1 MSEKSRLMPISY
13 YNPKQAIRLS
23 AYADTIVL
31 EPDGCESRLRAIR
44 FGGYPEM
51 VRAMSD
57 AIYAGATLETEFAGE
72 TAMLSCEPKKYECH
86 LSHDGIYAEAT
97 ILSLDDEDTAAKKD
111 EEAQADGQTNV
122 ELPPRKCVLFCP
134 AGDRRALFEALDRKT
149 AVPLIPEFQDYV
161 LDELQ
166 RRRLLKPL
174 RVISIRERLEAWL
187 LLCKKDDANIVKV
200 LEDGLKSGAIR
211 IPGTVQNLNGFD
223 SVHSVT
229 SYLSAFGVTVAE
241 RIRNQFQPL
250 FDPAAEQLFP
260 EILHINDY
268 IREHAGYSLYPAQL
282 AVAESV
288 KRKLSEGK
296 SAFIVAECGS
306 GKTKIGATA
315 LAAYQAQKRK
325 KTFNIILCPSHVAKK
340 WVRELAETLPETAG
354 VIVRSITELDSL
366 YAQYLQGD
374 KSSYAVISKEK
385 ARDGYMRRPAVLF
398 DARKGAFRC
407 PGCGSVIELPSSD
420 DTYDWV
426 TAKPEAF
433 RMENRRNHQCMN
445 CGEPLWTAVNPSVP
459 SPWVKIP
466 EYGWVHRKLAVHAI
480 QKTKN
485 PAALDALPTLR
496 ENPDGYFPT
505 RGACRRYPLSSY
517 IKKRYR
523 GRLDGL
529 IVDEL
534 HEYNND
540 SGQGDAMAEL
550 FGTAK
555 KVIGMTATLING
567 YSSGIFHLLY
577 RTSAQLMLTDG
588 KPHEKPALFNTEYGV
603 VETTY
608 TEADESYAAKR
619 RSQKSNVRTRQLP
632 GVSPLVFS
640 RFLLEK
646 TAFLSL
652 SDMGKALPSYEEI
665 PTACCMD
672 EAVQSEYKRIE
683 NALVRVLRSD
693 RRAAQKIL
701 SAYLNLLTVYP
712 DQPYDQKPIL
722 YPDSNV
728 PIVEPENI
736 GDADTL
742 GEKEQKTLEIVKAA
756 IQNGERA
763 LIYTSWVRTDSQQKL
778 KKLLT
783 DEGYLELTAK
793 SNVYKLP
800 LQPSSPNT
808 TSREPYALEQR
819 HAAYSEMLSLL
830 TLSDRHRE
838 NLHERGLPD
847 EIIARNGYKSMPETE
862 AERRLLASLLACDHE
877 LHGLPGF
884 YTKDGAWTLAGAN
897 GFLIPVRNKDGF
909 IQGMKIRLDDDAAR
923 KYRWLS
929 SRPSR
934 MENGARSY
942 SWIHVTG
949 DTTQKRA
956 YLTEGPL
963 KGDIA
968 SYFANDAL
976 FVCLG
981 GVNAHKGLRE
991 TLLSLGVTEVM
1002 EAMDMDQFT
1011 NPQVRQAITTLRR
1024 EVQSIQGI
1032 QYYQCTWNPR
1042 FKGVDDYLLD
1052 WTKRKSA

>member
-1 MSEKSRLMPISY
+1 MPEKSRLMPISY
-13 YNPKQAIRLS
+13 YNPKQEIRLS
-23 AYADTIVL
+23 AYADTLIL
-31 EPDGCESRLRAIR
+31 EPDGREQRLRAIR

-51 VRAMSD
+51 VRAMAD
-57 AIYAGATLETEFAGE
+57 AIYAGATLEAEIAGE
-72 TAMLSCEPKKYECH
+72 AATLSCEPKKYECH

-166 RRRLLKPL
+166 RRRFLKPL

-200 LEDGLKSGAIR
+200 LEEGLKTGAIH
-211 IPGTVQNLNGFD
+211 IPGTVQAPHGFD
-223 SVHSVT
+223 DVHSVT

-241 RIRNQFQPL
+241 RIREQFQPL
-250 FDPAAEQLFP
+250 FDPAAEQLSP
-260 EILHINDY
+260 EVLRINDY
-268 IREHAGYSLYPAQL
+268 IRAHAGYSLYPAQL

-340 WVRELAETLPETAG
+340 WVREIAETLPDTVG
-354 VIVRSITELDSL
+354 VIVRSIAELDSL
-366 YAQYLQGD
+366 YAQYRQGD
-374 KSSYAVISKEK
+374 KSICAVISKEK

-407 PGCGSVIELPSSD
+407 PSCGEIIELPSSD
-420 DTYDWV
+420 EEDGWT

-433 RMENRRNHQCMN
+433 RMENRRNHQCMS
-445 CGEPLWTAVNPSVP
+445 CDGPLWTAVNPSVP

-466 EYGWVHRKLAVHAI
+466 EYGWVHRKLAVHAM

-485 PAALDALPTLR
+485 PAALDALLSLH

-577 RTSAQLMLTDG
+577 RTSAQLMLADG

-608 TEADESYAAKR
+608 TEADERYAAKR
-619 RSQKSNVRTRQLP
+619 RSQKSGVRTRQLP

-665 PTACCMD
+665 PIACEMD
-672 EAVQSEYKRIE
+672 EAVEMEYKRIE
-683 NALVRVLRSD
+683 HTAEL
-693 RRAAQKIL
+693 
-701 SAYLNLLTVYP
+701 
-712 DQPYDQKPIL
+712 
-722 YPDSNV
+722 
-728 PIVEPENI
+728 
-736 GDADTL
+736 DA
-742 GEKEQKTLEIVKAA
+742 
-756 IQNGERA
+756 
-763 LIYTSWVRTDSQQKL
+763 KL
-778 KKLLT
+778 QEFHAKL
-783 DEGYLELTAK
+783 
-793 SNVYKLP
+793 
-800 LQPSSPNT
+800 
-808 TSREPYALEQR
+808 
-819 HAAYSEMLSLL
+819 
-830 TLSDRHRE
+830 
-838 NLHERGLPD
+838 
-847 EIIARNGYKSMPETE
+847 
-862 AERRLLASLLACDHE
+862 
-877 LHGLPGF
+877 
-884 YTKDGAWTLAGAN
+884 
-897 GFLIPVRNKDGF
+897 
-909 IQGMKIRLDDDAAR
+909 
-923 KYRWLS
+923 
-929 SRPSR
+929 
-934 MENGARSY
+934 GARSSEVY
-942 SWIHVTG
+942 QPKYTG
-949 DTTQKRA
+949 PLAEDTAKVQALGKRYQQNAALLKRFQPGTSCPVCRRVLSQQEYPAFRQALQAETEKIAADGTQLKGQIAELQELEQKSQSTFEQFKADDLVRYQSEIDALNQKREQLQTA
-956 YLTEGPL
+956 AAQQNMQRQQTLEQLRTRIQNLTASIECGTLSPADSERLAECKASLEDCRVQLAAAQQVLSAAPEDFDERIHKIEQEITEKKIVMKDVILYMSKRAELTFSKLALNRVKISLYDVVKTTGEL
-963 KGDIA
+963 KDVFRFTYNGRRYD
-968 SYFANDAL
+968 
-976 FVCLG
+976 
-981 GVNAHKGLRE
+981 R
-991 TLLSLGVTEVM
+991 LSLSEKIRAGAEVSELVKRLTGRNYPVFFDNM
-1002 EAMDMDQFT
+1002 E
-1011 NPQVRQAITTLRR
+1011 
-1024 EVQSIQGI
+1024 S
-1032 QYYQCTWNPR
+1032 
-1042 FKGVDDYLLD
+1042 VDDLSNIRPTSQMILAKCVHNAELSVR
-1052 WTKRKSA
+1052 TGGQTMPKAA

>member
-1 MSEKSRLMPISY
+1 M
-13 YNPKQAIRLS
+13 
-23 AYADTIVL
+23 
-31 EPDGCESRLRAIR
+31 
-44 FGGYPEM
+44 
-51 VRAMSD
+51 
-57 AIYAGATLETEFAGE
+57 
-72 TAMLSCEPKKYECH
+72 
-86 LSHDGIYAEAT
+86 
-97 ILSLDDEDTAAKKD
+97 
-111 EEAQADGQTNV
+111 
-122 ELPPRKCVLFCP
+122 
-134 AGDRRALFEALDRKT
+134 
-149 AVPLIPEFQDYV
+149 PLIPEFQDYV
-161 LDELQ
+161 LDEL
-166 RRRLLKPL
+166 RRRRWLKPL

-200 LEDGLKSGAIR
+200 LEEDLKSGAIR

-250 FDPAAEQLFP
+250 FDPAAEQLSP
-260 EILHINDY
+260 EILRINDY
-268 IREHAGYSLYPAQL
+268 IRAHAGYSLYPAQL

-340 WVRELAETLPETAG
+340 WVREIAETLPDTAG
-354 VIVRSITELDSL
+354 VIVCSITELDSL
-366 YAQYLQGD
+366 YAQYRQGD
-374 KSSYAVISKEK
+374 KSIYAVISKEK

-407 PGCGSVIELPSSD
+407 PNCGEIIELPSSD
-420 DTYDWV
+420 DTDGW
-426 TAKPEAF
+426 TAAKPEAF
-433 RMENRRNHQCMN
+433 RMENRRNHQCMS
-445 CGEPLWTAVNPSVP
+445 CESPLWTVVNPSVP
-459 SPWVKIP
+459 SPWVKIS
-466 EYGWVHRKLAVHAI
+466 EYGWVHRKLAVHAM

-485 PAALDALPTLR
+485 PAALDALQALQ

-577 RTSAQLMLTDG
+577 RTSAQLMLADG

-603 VETTY
+603 VETVY
-608 TEADESYAAKR
+608 TEGDDSYAANR
-619 RSQKSNVRTRQLP
+619 RTQKGRSRTRQLP

-665 PTACCMD
+665 PIACRM
-672 EAVQSEYKRIE
+672 EEVVQTEYKRIE
-683 NALVRVLRSD
+683 DALVRVLRSD
-693 RRAAQKIL
+693 RRVAQKIL

-722 YPDSNV
+722 YPDSDI
-728 PIVEPENI
+728 PIVKPESI
-736 GDADTL
+736 GDADCL
-742 GEKEQKTLEIVKAA
+742 GEKELRTLEIVKTA

-783 DEGYLELTAK
+783 DEGYRTEILTDKIKTTDREDWVQKKLAAGMQALIVNP
-793 SNVYKLP
+793 SLVETGLDLNAFTTLVFYSMGYKLFTLRQASRRSWRINQKAP
-800 LQPSSPNT
+800 AVKVYMLYYKDTMQQKCLKLMASKLAVAGLIEGNFSEEGLAAMSDVQDMTSQMAKELMLGIRDNVEDIAAAFKKMAFENPDREVPDVPAEETSLPPESVPAMIEQPKRVFTVEQEEKLQ
-808 TSREPYALEQR
+808 AAMVQLEQQKAKR
-819 HAAYSEMLSLL
+819 TKKTQQVENQLSLFD
-830 TLSDRHRE
+830 SV
-838 NLHERGLPD
+838 
-847 EIIARNGYKSMPETE
+847 A
-862 AERRLLASLLACDHE
+862 
-877 LHGLPGF
+877 
-884 YTKDGAWTLAGAN
+884 
-897 GFLIPVRNKDGF
+897 
-909 IQGMKIRLDDDAAR
+909 
-923 KYRWLS
+923 
-929 SRPSR
+929 
-934 MENGARSY
+934 
-942 SWIHVTG
+942 
-949 DTTQKRA
+949 
-956 YLTEGPL
+956 
-963 KGDIA
+963 
-968 SYFANDAL
+968 
-976 FVCLG
+976 
-981 GVNAHKGLRE
+981 
-991 TLLSLGVTEVM
+991 
-1002 EAMDMDQFT
+1002 
-1011 NPQVRQAITTLRR
+1011 
-1024 EVQSIQGI
+1024 
-1032 QYYQCTWNPR
+1032 
-1042 FKGVDDYLLD
+1042 
-1052 WTKRKSA
+1052 

>member
-1 MSEKSRLMPISY
+1 MPEKSRLMPISY
-13 YNPKQAIRLS
+13 YNPKQEIRLS

-31 EPDGCESRLRAIR
+31 EPDGREQRLRAIR

-72 TAMLSCEPKKYECH
+72 TAMLTCEPKKYECH

-97 ILSLDDEDTAAKKD
+97 ILSLDDAD
-111 EEAQADGQTNV
+111 EARQSSEEEVDGQTNV

-161 LDELQ
+161 LDKLQ
-166 RRRLLKPL
+166 RRRFLKPL

-211 IPGTVQNLNGFD
+211 IPGTVQNLSGFD

-229 SYLSAFGVTVAE
+229 SYLSAFGVIVAE
-241 RIRNQFQPL
+241 RIREQFQPL
-250 FDPAAEQLFP
+250 FDPAAEQLSP

-268 IREHAGYSLYPAQL
+268 IRTHAGYSLYPAQL

-340 WVRELAETLPETAG
+340 WVREIAETLPDTAG

-366 YAQYLQGD
+366 YAQYQQGD
-374 KSSYAVISKEK
+374 KSIYAVISKEK

-445 CGEPLWTAVNPSVP
+445 CESPLWAAVNPSVP
-459 SPWVKIP
+459 APWVKIP
-466 EYGWVHRKLAVHAI
+466 EYGWVHRKLAVHAM

-485 PAALDALPTLR
+485 PAALDALLTLQ

-567 YSSGIFHLLY
+567 YSSGIFRLLY
-577 RTSAQLMLTDG
+577 RTSPQLML
-588 KPHEKPALFNTEYGV
+588 A
-603 VETTY
+603 
-608 TEADESYAAKR
+608 
-619 RSQKSNVRTRQLP
+619 
-632 GVSPLVFS
+632 
-640 RFLLEK
+640 
-646 TAFLSL
+646 
-652 SDMGKALPSYEEI
+652 
-665 PTACCMD
+665 
-672 EAVQSEYKRIE
+672 
-683 NALVRVLRSD
+683 
-693 RRAAQKIL
+693 
-701 SAYLNLLTVYP
+701 
-712 DQPYDQKPIL
+712 
-722 YPDSNV
+722 
-728 PIVEPENI
+728 
-736 GDADTL
+736 
-742 GEKEQKTLEIVKAA
+742 
-756 IQNGERA
+756 
-763 LIYTSWVRTDSQQKL
+763 
-778 KKLLT
+778 
-783 DEGYLELTAK
+783 DEGYRTEILTDKIKTTDREDWMQKKLAAGTQVLIANP
-793 SNVYKLP
+793 SLVETGLDLNAFTTLVFYSMGYKLFTLRQASRRSWRINQKAP
-800 LQPSSPNT
+800 AVKVYMLYYEDTMQQKCLKLMASKLAVAGLIEGNFSEEGLAAMSDVQDMTSQMAKELMLGIRDNVEDIAAAFKKMAFENPDREVPDVPAKETSLPPESVPAMIEQPKRVFTVEQEEKLQ
-808 TSREPYALEQR
+808 AAMVQLEQQKAKR
-819 HAAYSEMLSLL
+819 TKETQQVENQLSLF
-830 TLSDRHRE
+830 D
-838 NLHERGLPD
+838 
-847 EIIARNGYKSMPETE
+847 
-862 AERRLLASLLACDHE
+862 
-877 LHGLPGF
+877 
-884 YTKDGAWTLAGAN
+884 
-897 GFLIPVRNKDGF
+897 
-909 IQGMKIRLDDDAAR
+909 
-923 KYRWLS
+923 
-929 SRPSR
+929 
-934 MENGARSY
+934 
-942 SWIHVTG
+942 
-949 DTTQKRA
+949 
-956 YLTEGPL
+956 
-963 KGDIA
+963 
-968 SYFANDAL
+968 
-976 FVCLG
+976 FV
-981 GVNAHKGLRE
+981 A
-991 TLLSLGVTEVM
+991 
-1002 EAMDMDQFT
+1002 
-1011 NPQVRQAITTLRR
+1011 
-1024 EVQSIQGI
+1024 
-1032 QYYQCTWNPR
+1032 
-1042 FKGVDDYLLD
+1042 
-1052 WTKRKSA
+1052 

>member
-1 MSEKSRLMPISY
+1 MPEKSRLMPISY
-13 YNPKQAIRLS
+13 YNPKQEIRLS

-31 EPDGCESRLRAIR
+31 EPDGREQHLRAIR

-57 AIYAGATLETEFAGE
+57 AIYAGATLETEFAGDP
-72 TAMLSCEPKKYECH
+72 AMLACEPKKYECH

-97 ILSLDDEDTAAKKD
+97 ILSLDEEDS
-111 EEAQADGQTNV
+111 AQEQEQDGQTAA
-122 ELPPRKCVLFCP
+122 ELPPRKCILFCP
-134 AGDRRALFEALDRKT
+134 AGDRQALFEALDRKT
-149 AVPLIPEFQDYV
+149 AVPLIPEFQNYV

-200 LEDGLKSGAIR
+200 LEEGLKSGAIR

-250 FDPAAEQLFP
+250 FDPAAEQLSP
-260 EILHINDY
+260 EILRINDY
-268 IREHAGYSLYPAQL
+268 IRAHAGYGLYPAQL

-366 YAQYLQGD
+366 YAQYQQGD
-374 KSSYAVISKEK
+374 KSIYAVISKEK
-385 ARDGYMRRPAVLF
+385 ARDGYMRRPAVLL

-407 PGCGSVIELPSSD
+407 PNCGGIIELPSSD
-420 DTYDWV
+420 DTDGW
-426 TAKPEAF
+426 TAAKPEAF
-433 RMENRRNHQCMN
+433 RMENRRNHQCMS
-445 CGEPLWTAVNPSVP
+445 CAGPLWTAVNPSVP

-466 EYGWVHRKLAVHAI
+466 EYGWVHRKLAVHAM

-485 PAALDALPTLR
+485 PAALDALQTLR

-577 RTSAQLMLTDG
+577 RTSAQLML
-588 KPHEKPALFNTEYGV
+588 A
-603 VETTY
+603 
-608 TEADESYAAKR
+608 
-619 RSQKSNVRTRQLP
+619 
-632 GVSPLVFS
+632 
-640 RFLLEK
+640 
-646 TAFLSL
+646 
-652 SDMGKALPSYEEI
+652 
-665 PTACCMD
+665 
-672 EAVQSEYKRIE
+672 
-683 NALVRVLRSD
+683 
-693 RRAAQKIL
+693 
-701 SAYLNLLTVYP
+701 
-712 DQPYDQKPIL
+712 
-722 YPDSNV
+722 
-728 PIVEPENI
+728 
-736 GDADTL
+736 
-742 GEKEQKTLEIVKAA
+742 
-756 IQNGERA
+756 
-763 LIYTSWVRTDSQQKL
+763 
-778 KKLLT
+778 
-783 DEGYLELTAK
+783 DEGYRTEILTDKIKTTDREEWVQKKLAAGMQVLIVNPSLVETGLDLNAFTTLVFYSMGYKLFTLRQASRRSWRINQKAPAVKVYMLYYEDTMQQKCLKLMASKLAVAGLIEGNFSEEGLAAMSDVQDMTSQMAKELMLGIRDNVEDIAAAFKKMAFENPDREAPEVPAEEAELPSPTVIEQPKRVLTAEQEE
-793 SNVYKLP
+793 KL
-800 LQPSSPNT
+800 Q
-808 TSREPYALEQR
+808 AAMVQLEQQKAKR
-819 HAAYSEMLSLL
+819 TKKTQQVENQLSLFD
-830 TLSDRHRE
+830 SV
-838 NLHERGLPD
+838 
-847 EIIARNGYKSMPETE
+847 A
-862 AERRLLASLLACDHE
+862 
-877 LHGLPGF
+877 
-884 YTKDGAWTLAGAN
+884 
-897 GFLIPVRNKDGF
+897 
-909 IQGMKIRLDDDAAR
+909 
-923 KYRWLS
+923 
-929 SRPSR
+929 
-934 MENGARSY
+934 
-942 SWIHVTG
+942 
-949 DTTQKRA
+949 
-956 YLTEGPL
+956 
-963 KGDIA
+963 
-968 SYFANDAL
+968 
-976 FVCLG
+976 
-981 GVNAHKGLRE
+981 
-991 TLLSLGVTEVM
+991 
-1002 EAMDMDQFT
+1002 
-1011 NPQVRQAITTLRR
+1011 
-1024 EVQSIQGI
+1024 
-1032 QYYQCTWNPR
+1032 
-1042 FKGVDDYLLD
+1042 
-1052 WTKRKSA
+1052 

>member
-1 MSEKSRLMPISY
+1 MPISY
-13 YNPKQAIRLS
+13 YNPKQEIRLS
-23 AYADTIVL
+23 AYADTLIL
-31 EPDGCESRLRAIR
+31 EPDGREQRLRAIR

-51 VRAMSD
+51 VRAMAD
-57 AIYAGATLETEFAGE
+57 AIYAGATLEAEIAGE
-72 TAMLSCEPKKYECH
+72 AATLSCEPKKYECH

-166 RRRLLKPL
+166 RRRFLKPL

-200 LEDGLKSGAIR
+200 LEEGLKTGAIH
-211 IPGTVQNLNGFD
+211 IPGTVQAPHGFD
-223 SVHSVT
+223 DVHSVT

-241 RIRNQFQPL
+241 RIREQFQPL
-250 FDPAAEQLFP
+250 FDPAAEQLSP
-260 EILHINDY
+260 EVLRINDY
-268 IREHAGYSLYPAQL
+268 IRAHAGYSLYPAQL

-340 WVRELAETLPETAG
+340 WVREIAETLPDTVG
-354 VIVRSITELDSL
+354 VIVRSIAELDSL
-366 YAQYLQGD
+366 YAQYRQGD
-374 KSSYAVISKEK
+374 KSICAVISKEK

-407 PGCGSVIELPSSD
+407 PSCGEIIELPSSD
-420 DTYDWV
+420 EEDGWT

-433 RMENRRNHQCMN
+433 RMENRRNHQCMS
-445 CGEPLWTAVNPSVP
+445 CDGPLWTAVNPSVP

-466 EYGWVHRKLAVHAI
+466 EYGWVHRKLAVHAM

-485 PAALDALPTLR
+485 PAALDALLSLH

-577 RTSAQLMLTDG
+577 RTSAQLMLADG

-608 TEADESYAAKR
+608 TEADERYAAKR
-619 RSQKSNVRTRQLP
+619 RSQKSGVRTRQLP

-665 PTACCMD
+665 PIACEMD
-672 EAVQSEYKRIE
+672 EAVEMEYKRIE
-683 NALVRVLRSD
+683 HTAEL
-693 RRAAQKIL
+693 
-701 SAYLNLLTVYP
+701 
-712 DQPYDQKPIL
+712 
-722 YPDSNV
+722 
-728 PIVEPENI
+728 
-736 GDADTL
+736 DA
-742 GEKEQKTLEIVKAA
+742 
-756 IQNGERA
+756 
-763 LIYTSWVRTDSQQKL
+763 KL
-778 KKLLT
+778 QEFHAKL
-783 DEGYLELTAK
+783 
-793 SNVYKLP
+793 
-800 LQPSSPNT
+800 
-808 TSREPYALEQR
+808 
-819 HAAYSEMLSLL
+819 
-830 TLSDRHRE
+830 
-838 NLHERGLPD
+838 
-847 EIIARNGYKSMPETE
+847 
-862 AERRLLASLLACDHE
+862 
-877 LHGLPGF
+877 
-884 YTKDGAWTLAGAN
+884 
-897 GFLIPVRNKDGF
+897 
-909 IQGMKIRLDDDAAR
+909 
-923 KYRWLS
+923 
-929 SRPSR
+929 
-934 MENGARSY
+934 GARSSEVY
-942 SWIHVTG
+942 QPKYTG
-949 DTTQKRA
+949 PLAEDTAKVQALGKKYQQNAALLKRFQSGTSCPVCRRVLSQQEYPAFRQALQAETERIAADGTQLKGQIAELQEMEQKSQSTFEQFKADDLAKYQAEIDALNQKREQLQA
-956 YLTEGPL
+956 AAAQQNTRRQQTLEQLRTRIQNLTASMECGTLSPADSERLAECKASLEDCRVQLAAAQQVLSAAPENFDERIHKIEQEITEKKIVMKDVILYMSKRAELTFSKLALNRVKISLYDVVKTTGEL
-963 KGDIA
+963 KDVFRFTYNGRRYD
-968 SYFANDAL
+968 
-976 FVCLG
+976 
-981 GVNAHKGLRE
+981 R
-991 TLLSLGVTEVM
+991 LSLSEKIRAGAEVSELVKRLTGRNYPVFFDNM
-1002 EAMDMDQFT
+1002 E
-1011 NPQVRQAITTLRR
+1011 
-1024 EVQSIQGI
+1024 S
-1032 QYYQCTWNPR
+1032 
-1042 FKGVDDYLLD
+1042 VDDLSNIRPTSQMILAKCVHNAELSVRAGS
-1052 WTKRKSA
+1052 TAMPKAA